1 MCVKWTVGSQSGESS
16 ILSREAKWWNL
27 DWVLGQDVSKL
38 SWGECLTRAEA
49 VEMRGMKTLEEWE
62 VNDWLDVRGMVWASW
77 WMVLLLI
84 KRQPSEII
92 DDEVTLSFV

>member
-38 SWGECLTRAEA
+38 SWGECLTRVEA

-62 VNDWLDVRGMVWASW
+62 VNDWLDVRGMVWVSW